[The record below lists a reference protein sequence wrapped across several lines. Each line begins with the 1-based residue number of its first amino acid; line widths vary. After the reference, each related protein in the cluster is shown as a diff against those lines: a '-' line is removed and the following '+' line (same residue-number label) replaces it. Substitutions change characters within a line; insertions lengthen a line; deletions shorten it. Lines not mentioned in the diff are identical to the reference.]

1 MVPGEPCQAGPIGTE
16 TWGRVEVITRDQH
29 LAIAP
34 CKIEAHQGV
43 DCFAPGN
50 AVIFAPPN
58 GTVAAAV
65 KHAIGIAQVCSGR
78 EGLRC
83 GISGLT
89 VEALVSKV
97 GKTDCPVTDNEG
109 ATAILVDA

>member
-16 TWGRVEVITRDQH
+16 TRGRVEVITGDQY

-43 DCFAPGN
+43 DCFTPGN
-50 AVIFAPPN
+50 AVIFTHPDQAA
-58 GTVAAAV
+58 AAAV

-78 EGLRC
+78 ERLRC

-97 GKTDCPVTDNEG
+97 GKIDCPVTDNEG
-109 ATAILVDA
+109 AT